1 MEKMKRL
8 AFMLICFISL
18 FLISAC
24 EDEEQSSIKVANDF
38 SQAWEKRDFEK
49 VYSLLLPDS
58 ASGIKKKELKERLEK
73 IYSGMSVSDIHIH
86 LKETKEG
93 KDATELSIPYTM
105 TLQTAAGPI
114 KVKNSYKLIQKKDG
128 FFKKDWYVKWDYS
141 YIHPSMTKGDKIEVA
156 ILPTKRGE
164 IVDRN
169 QSGLALNMT
178 TTVIGIIPEELPKN
192 EDEVLIPLSELL
204 QINVK
209 ELKEQLHAK
218 WVKPHYFVPIKTLPV
233 NASQWVIEQYTSFQG
248 VVTQNKEIRYY
259 PFGEITAHLVG
270 YTQPITADELKK
282 LKGKGYSSNDVIGKA
297 GLEKAFEEKLKGEKG
312 AEIVLKTKDGKVKE
326 TLAKK
331 EPKPGEKIQLT
342 LDSSLQVLIYEK
354 IKNDVG
360 ASVAIQPKTG
370 EILALVST
378 PSYDPNLFIT
388 GLTQGQWEQWNKDS
402 RLPLLNRYTN
412 RYAPG
417 STFKPITAAIGLE
430 NKTSYPSK
438 TRVIDGLKWK
448 KDSSWGDY
456 YVTRVNP
463 VPKVN
468 LRDMLVY
475 SDNIYI
481 ARDALE
487 MGIKNFTKGTK
498 KFGFNEKFDLPID
511 IAPSQ
516 IANGA
521 LKTEIQLADTSYG
534 QGQMLMSPLHLAY
547 SYTPF
552 VNKGTLMKPEL
563 LYHSKQSTKGLAWK
577 EKAISEQNA
586 KIIHDDLIEVVRDPL
601 GSGHG
606 AYMPKL
612 QVAGKSGTAE
622 LKVKVDENGKE
633 NGWFVGYNAKDPKL
647 LVAMIIEDVKYRGGG
662 GYTVK
667 KAKEV
672 FADYF
677 YQN

>member
-1 MEKMKRL
+1 MMKRL
-8 AFMLICFISL
+8 AFMLICMICFS
-18 FLISAC
+18 LISAC
-24 EDEEQSSIKVANDF
+24 EEEDKANLVAKDF
-38 SQAWEKRDFEK
+38 KQAWEREDFEK

-58 ASGIKKKELKERLEK
+58 TSGLKEKDFKDRLEK
-73 IYSGMSVSDIHIH
+73 IYTGMGMTDLNIDLNEMKDSNDA
-86 LKETKEG
+86 KEV
-93 KDATELSIPYTM
+93 SIPYTM
-105 TLQTAAGPI
+105 TFKTVAGPI
-114 KVKNSYKLIQKKDG
+114 KVKNTYKLVQRKEG
-128 FFKKDWYVKWDYS
+128 FFKKEWYVKWDYS
-141 YIHPSMTKGDKIEVA
+141 YIYPSMTKGDKFEVS

-178 TTVIGIIPEELPKN
+178 TKVIGIIPEELPKQQDN
-192 EDEVLIPLSELL
+192 VLIPLSE
-204 QINVK
+204 
-209 ELKEQLHAK
+209 QLHMDVKQIRSLLNAK
-218 WVKPHYFVPIKTLPV
+218 WVQPQYFVPIKTLPV
-233 NASQWVIEQYTSFQG
+233 NTSAWLIEQYTAYPG
-248 VVTQNKEIRYY
+248 VTSQNQEIRYY
-259 PFGEITAHLVG
+259 PFGEITAHLIG

-282 LKGKGYSSNDVIGKA
+282 RKGQGYAPNDFIGKT
-297 GLEKAFEEKLKGEKG
+297 GLEKEFEDKLRGEKG
-312 AEIVLKTKDGKVKE
+312 AEIVLKTADGKVKE
-326 TLAKK
+326 TVAKK

-342 LDSSLQVLIYEK
+342 LDSSLQALMYEK
-354 IKNDVG
+354 MKNDAG
-360 ASVAIQPKTG
+360 AGVAIHPKTG
-370 EILALVST
+370 EILSLVST

-388 GLTQGQWEQWNKDS
+388 GLSQGQWEQWNKDT

-430 NKTSYPSK
+430 NKTSSPSK
-438 TRVIDGLKWK
+438 TRTIDGLKWQ
-448 KDSSWGDY
+448 KDSTWGEY

-481 ARDALE
+481 AKDALE
-487 MGIKNFTKGTK
+487 MGIKVFEKGAQQ
-498 KFGFNEKFDLPID
+498 FGFNEKFDLPLEIL
-511 IAPSQ
+511 PSQ
-516 IANGA
+516 IANKG

-552 VNKGTLMKPEL
+552 VNKGTLLKPVL
-563 LYHSKQSTKGLAWK
+563 LYDSKQPAKGKAWK
-577 EKAISEQNA
+577 EKVISEETA
-586 KIIHDDLIEVVRDPL
+586 KIIHNDLIEVVRDPL

-612 QVAGKSGTAE
+612 EIAGKSGTAE
-622 LKVKVDENGKE
+622 LKDNVNENGKE
-633 NGWFVGYNAKDPKL
+633 NGWFVGYNANDPEL
-647 LVAMIIEDVKYRGGG
+647 LVAMLIEDVKYRGGG

-667 KAKEV
+667 NSKEV